1 MPLSS
6 ISHEGDP
13 PPASSAARLTSFAAS
28 TDPHCGM
35 VASLSTYFLTIATV
49 LGTGVLGLPVSLYRC
64 GVRPFLVWF
73 TVTVIAQCGTVYGTV
88 ELLQRAQRDAALR
101 SRGKSVIGSDAVG
114 EEMDRGESAGADVP
128 AVSGKQ
134 AQAVSQTNLWL
145 DGDITTA
152 AVSRDNHAD
161 LYGSMEAVHITMHH
175 RRGTGSSHSNNSNS
189 SSGSDG
195 PPRQAPPTSSVAVA
209 SARRPRPTDQH
220 RWEATAAAEDGI
232 VEETGPAP
240 DRASGPSLYE
250 MGEMYLPYR
259 SLRWAFEASVF
270 LHFVSILISY
280 ALAGPQ
286 AYAQLFRGVGVRH
299 LRPHPALPSSSSS
312 SSSLAAALA
321 PDWAVALFC
330 LLCTAALLFCLG
342 AVLPVLTVATGLK
355 ATLLVVIV
363 LLVGVIGAQVGHS
376 WHNRWSAW
384 AEPFLVGTVALGGI
398 ATVMPVTYARLGGR
412 PSATGVRRYRA
423 AVIGGLLTCYVL
435 NVVWCVSV
443 LAVVPQTA
451 PLSPS
456 GNATAVPSLDAA
468 QQAGEISTI
477 PLVQT
482 LELRGMS
489 SVRVVDALVNLFITV
504 SITVSFLVVGAGL
517 RHMIDGVVA
526 MGGRRE
532 LSTEDAL
539 SSAASRLGDRSV
551 STGERGGP
559 GGDAEWEAAAAGA
572 ASGPERLDGGRRS
585 GLPFKAL
592 RMNGTALAPVVEL
605 WHRPSVRR
613 YVLYATFYGF
623 ILVMALLN
631 PHGFLAVMAG
641 FTSLGLNLACGVFV
655 ALMLLW
661 SAVVAPRPQPDGP
674 PVVDAEH
681 DMPLDAAT
689 AVPLP
694 LPRAV
699 ARAVAYGCLG
709 FFGFAVAAD
718 AFWWLPHR
726 LFSGGG

>member
-6 ISHEGDP
+6 VSDEGGT
-13 PPASSAARLTSFAAS
+13 PPASSAARLASFAAS
-28 TDPHCGM
+28 TDPHCG
-35 VASLSTYFLTIATV
+35 VAASLSTYFLTIATV

-73 TVTVIAQCGTVYGTV
+73 TVTVVAQCGTVYGTV

-101 SRGKSVIGSDAVG
+101 SRETRVIGSNAVG
-114 EEMDRGESAGADVP
+114 EEMEQGELDGAGVP

-134 AQAVSQTNLWL
+134 AQAISQTDLWL
-145 DGDITTA
+145 DGDIAAA

-175 RRGTGSSHSNNSNS
+175 RRGTGSSHSSSSSSS
-189 SSGSDG
+189 SSGSGG
-195 PPRQAPPTSSVAVA
+195 PLRQASPASSVAVA
-209 SARRPRPTDQH
+209 SARRPHPTDKH

-240 DRASGPSLYE
+240 DRASVRLF
-250 MGEMYLPYR
+250 
-259 SLRWAFEASVF
+259 AFCVHSHILCTGRPASVRPAVPRRRCAP
-270 LHFVSILISY
+270 LAPASGPVVGVVGDGCPGSGLGGGALLSVVHHSAAVLSQCGAAGAHRGHRPESH
-280 ALAGPQ
+280 LAGGDRAAGGRDRRTGGPFV
-286 AYAQLFRGVGVRH
+286 AQPLERLGRTLPGGHGGARRHRHGDAGHVRPTGRTTEHHRGAAVSGGGDRRPAHLLRAERGVVRVGVGGGAADGTAVAIRQCH
-299 LRPHPALPSSSSS
+299 RGAVVGCGAAGGRDLHHPAG
-312 SSSLAAALA
+312 ADAG
-321 PDWAVALFC
+321 
-330 LLCTAALLFCLG
+330 TA
-342 AVLPVLTVATGLK
+342 
-355 ATLLVVIV
+355 
-363 LLVGVIGAQVGHS
+363 GH
-376 WHNRWSAW
+376 
-384 AEPFLVGTVALGGI
+384 
-398 ATVMPVTYARLGGR
+398 
-412 PSATGVRRYRA
+412 
-423 AVIGGLLTCYVL
+423 
-435 NVVWCVSV
+435 
-443 LAVVPQTA
+443 
-451 PLSPS
+451 
-456 GNATAVPSLDAA
+456 
-468 QQAGEISTI
+468 
-477 PLVQT
+477 
-482 LELRGMS
+482 
-489 SVRVVDALVNLFITV
+489 
-504 SITVSFLVVGAGL
+504 VVGAGGG
-517 RHMIDGVVA
+517 RAGEFVYHGVDHGVVSG
-526 MGGRRE
+526 GGRRIAAHDRRGGGDGRE
-532 LSTEDAL
+532 EGDEQEDAL

-551 STGERGGP
+551 STVERGGP
-559 GGDAEWEAAAAGA
+559 GDDAEWVAAAA

-655 ALMLLW
+655 ALMLLC
-661 SAVVAPRPQPDGP
+661 SAAVAPRPQPDGP
-674 PVVDAEH
+674 PTADAEH
-681 DMPLDAAT
+681 DMLPDAAT
-689 AVPLP
+689 TVPLP

>member
-6 ISHEGDP
+6 VSHEGGT
-13 PPASSAARLTSFAAS
+13 PPASSAARLASFAAS
-28 TDPHCGM
+28 TDPHCG
-35 VASLSTYFLTIATV
+35 VAASLSTYFLTIATV

-73 TVTVIAQCGTVYGTV
+73 TVTVVAQCGTVYGTV

-101 SRGKSVIGSDAVG
+101 SRETRVIGSNAVG
-114 EEMDRGESAGADVP
+114 EEMEQGELDGAGVP

-134 AQAVSQTNLWL
+134 AQAISQTDLWL
-145 DGDITTA
+145 DGDIAAA
-152 AVSRDNHAD
+152 AVSRNNHAD

-175 RRGTGSSHSNNSNS
+175 RRGTGSSHRSSSSSS
-189 SSGSDG
+189 SSGSGG
-195 PPRQAPPTSSVAVA
+195 PLRQASPASSVAVA
-209 SARRPRPTDQH
+209 SARRPHPTDKH
-220 RWEATAAAEDGI
+220 RWEATAAAENGI

-240 DRASGPSLYE
+240 DRTSGPSLYE

-299 LRPHPALPSSSSS
+299 LRPHPALSSASS
-312 SSSLAAALA
+312 ATAALA

-330 LLCTAALLFCLG
+330 LLCTTALLFCLN

-398 ATVMPVTYARLGGR
+398 ATVMPVTYARLGGQ
-412 PSATGVRRYRA
+412 PSTTGVRRYRA

-526 MGGRRE
+526 MGERKEMSR
-532 LSTEDAL
+532 EDAL
-539 SSAASRLGDRSV
+539 SSAASRLGDRSA
-551 STGERGGP
+551 STVERGGP
-559 GGDAEWEAAAAGA
+559 GDDAEWVAAAA

-655 ALMLLW
+655 ALMLLC
-661 SAVVAPRPQPDGP
+661 SAAVAPRPQPDGP
-674 PVVDAEH
+674 PTADAEH
-681 DMPLDAAT
+681 DMLPDAAT
-689 AVPLP
+689 TVPLP